1 MKAAKGTQLTCS
13 LCGQVLGVFIKDVA
27 PASPI
32 TSDDVDMD
40 TAVSIPDQLG
50 GRKWSCKKDNVVVAE
65 LSGQPTRW
73 RVHTARG
80 WIA

>member
-1 MKAAKGTQLTCS
+1 MKAEKGTQLTCS

-40 TAVSIPDQLG
+40 ASVSTPDHLG
-50 GRKWSCKKDNVVVAE
+50 GRKWSCQRDNVVVAE
-65 LSGQPTRW
+65 LSGQPTHW